1 MMDRQV
7 LRPRTQVVNKLW
19 DELRTLDRHDAH
31 AGKVSPLYWQLK
43 DAVGLLPKDWRIAL
57 SGTVE
62 RAR

>member
-1 MMDRQV
+1 MERHVM
-7 LRPRTQVVNKLW
+7 RPRTEVVSKLW
-19 DELRTLDRHDAH
+19 HELRMLDRHDAH
-31 AGKVSPLYWQLK
+31 AGKMSPLYWQLK